1 MVLVALLS
9 ARTAARDGVYAVPP
23 ALLIDFGG
31 QSLVEYQ
38 MRLCAGAG
46 AEKILI
52 QIDAP
57 TPELAAITDHI
68 ADEYGCAVSLIQGMA
83 GLARAISPQDNVLL
97 LPEGMVIAQEALEP
111 LAAHQGEA
119 MLTLPSI
126 PATAAYER
134 IDAQQMWAG
143 GLRVIGERV
152 LTTLDML
159 GEWDLVLTL
168 LRRAV
173 QDGAPRILLSP
184 ELVADA
190 RIALVH
196 DQASADVALAAL
208 TERSFLEATQERS
221 GGIARVLAPISRGLV
236 RELVRR
242 QINPA
247 QILLGALALS
257 AGALICAVMG
267 WLLPS
272 LLIMLPALGVAKVG
286 EQCAHVTLRATGRRW
301 QAMLVQA
308 AGLLLLAILGLRLSD
323 GNILATM
330 GAWIP
335 LVFIALLSFSRDE
348 IAPLEDWFA
357 QAEPGVAGALL
368 LLLIGVFL
376 GVPAWAFALLA
387 VVMTGSIGLRLI
399 RLTEQKV

>member
-9 ARTAARDGVYAVPP
+9 ARTAARDGVYAIPP

-31 QSLVEYQ
+31 QSLIEYQ

-46 AEKILI
+46 VEKILI

-57 TPELAAITDHI
+57 TPELATITDHI
-68 ADEYGCAVSLIQGMA
+68 ADEYGCSVSLIQGMS
-83 GLARAISPQDNVLL
+83 GLARALAPQDNVLL
-97 LPEGMVIAQEALEP
+97 LPEGVVIVQEALDA
-111 LAAHQGEA
+111 LATHQGEA
-119 MLTLPSI
+119 MLSLPSI
-126 PATAAYER
+126 PATAAFER

-143 GLRVIGERV
+143 GLRVNGQRV

-159 GEWDLVLTL
+159 GEWDLALTL

-196 DQASADVALAAL
+196 DQSSADVALAAL
-208 TERSFLEATQERS
+208 TERSFLEATQEHS
-221 GGIARVLAPISRGLV
+221 GGIARFMAPLSRGLV

-247 QILLGALALS
+247 QILLGALVLS
-257 AGALICAVMG
+257 VGALICAVMG
-267 WLLPS
+267 WMLPS

-286 EQCAHVTLRATGRRW
+286 EQCAQVTLRATGRRW
-301 QAMLVQA
+301 QTMLVQA
-308 AGLLLLAILGLRLSD
+308 AGLLLLAILGLRLSN
-323 GNILATM
+323 GNILATV

-335 LVFIALLSFSRDE
+335 LVFIALLSFWRDR
-348 IAPLEDWFA
+348 IALLEDWYA
-357 QAEPGVAGALL
+357 QAEPGVAGGLL
-368 LLLIGVFL
+368 LLLIGVVL
-376 GVPAWAFALLA
+376 GVPDLAFALLA
-387 VVMTGSIGLRLI
+387 IVMTGSIGLRLI
-399 RLTEQKV
+399 RPAEQKV